1 MLKMLQR
8 LVGENINLAWTPE
21 TGLWSVK
28 IDPSQV
34 DQILA
39 NLCVNARDAIAGVGK
54 LIVETKNCS
63 FDAEYCD
70 AHPGFVPGE
79 YVKISVSDNGCGM
92 DKLTLGQIFEPFF
105 TTKGVGEGTGLGL
118 ASVYGAVKQNKGF
131 INVYSEPGQG
141 TTFTIYLPRFVDQPG
156 QVRVESVTKPAARGH
171 ETVLLVE
178 DELTI
183 LKMTTIML
191 QRQGY
196 TVLAASTPGE
206 ALRLASDFADKIH
219 LLLTDVI
226 MPEINGRE
234 LMDRLLPSHPKMK
247 YLFMSGYTANII
259 ATHGVLDEGVNFIQK
274 PFTLKDL
281 STKIREALDE
291 H

>member
-1 MLKMLQR
+1 MLRR
-8 LVGENINLAWTPE
+8 LVGEDIELVWTPE
-21 TGLWSVK
+21 TGLWSVN

-39 NLCVNARDAIAGVGK
+39 NLCVNARDAISGVGK
-54 LIVETKNCS
+54 IIVETNNCS

-70 AHPGFVPGE
+70 AHFGFVPGE
-79 YVKISVSDNGCGM
+79 YVKITVSDTGCGM
-92 DKLTLGQIFEPFF
+92 DKLILAQIFEPFF
-105 TTKGVGEGTGLGL
+105 TTKAVGEGTGLGL

-141 TTFTIYLPRFVDQPG
+141 TTFSIYLPRVVDQPG
-156 QVRVESVTKPAARGH
+156 QIRVESITKPAPRGH

-196 TVLAASTPGE
+196 TVLTASTPVE
-206 ALRLASDFADKIH
+206 ALRLASDFADNIH
-219 LLLTDVI
+219 LILTDII
-226 MPEINGRE
+226 MPEMNGRE
-234 LMDRLLPSHPKMK
+234 LVDRLLLCHPEMK
-247 YLFMSGYTANII
+247 HLFMSGYTIDII
-259 ATHGVLDEGVNFIQK
+259 AIHGVLDNGLNFIQK
-274 PFTLKDL
+274 PFTLTAL
-281 STKIREALDE
+281 STKIRKALEAQ
-291 H
+291 